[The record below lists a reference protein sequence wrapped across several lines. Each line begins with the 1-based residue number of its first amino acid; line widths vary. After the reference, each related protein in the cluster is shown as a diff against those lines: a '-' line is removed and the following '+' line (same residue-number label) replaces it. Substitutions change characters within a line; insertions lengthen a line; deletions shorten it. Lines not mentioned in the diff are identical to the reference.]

1 MTPKMVAG
9 LIIKNNKV
17 LLVHN
22 IKHNQLRIEPPG
34 GKVEN
39 DEVLKEATVRE
50 IKEELGVDVIVKDL
64 FDHQEVTTPEGPF
77 SIYTYFCDIVAGSP
91 KICEP
96 EKISYF
102 SWYNK
107 TDLNVLLKQGHLVD
121 NLLSSI
127 GKVKA
132 AMSDVNK

>member
-1 MTPKMVAG
+1 MAPKMVVG

-34 GKVEN
+34 GKVESG
-39 DEVLKEATVRE
+39 EVLKEATVRE
-50 IKEELGVDVIVKDL
+50 IKEELGVGIRVKDL
-64 FDHQEVTTPEGPF
+64 FDHQEIDTPEGPF
-77 SIYTYFCDIVAGSP
+77 SIYTYFCDIVSGSP

-107 TDLNVLLKQGHLVD
+107 TDLNVLLKQGRLVD

-132 AMSDVNK
+132 AMSSVK